1 MKPNG
6 HIKGAAVIYVRISTE
21 EQLKKSATNIATQTK
36 KCAEACEHAGLELVK
51 VFTDEGE
58 SAYKQAASERPALQA
73 MVEYLKQNKKKATH
87 VVTADLSRLARRIE
101 DQASLLAAFRK
112 GGLTYM
118 SVDEPHASDNSAAG
132 QLATGMLGLV
142 NQFHSASLS
151 ERVTYRMR
159 AGAQSGRHLHLAPLG
174 YRNGTHNGVK
184 NLVPDPERAEL
195 VRKAFALVADG
206 HNLLEVL
213 RIVTAMGL
221 RSGRTGE
228 KLTKGTFSQM
238 LQNRAYCGWVKQKDI
253 TARGTFE
260 PLVSEELFERAQQAL
275 KTRGKRQKHV
285 KHHED
290 WPLRRFVLCAACS
303 KPLTAGWV
311 KNKAGKPY
319 GFYFCAQKGCR
330 SVSVR
335 KEFLEH
341 GWLTLLQMTQPKEEY
356 LRRLPELVEA
366 AWEHRKVRAEEEQRQ
381 LTNRLAEQVALNK
394 RTIEARVKGL
404 ISDEDFATMK
414 KAIADEIEHI
424 EHAVKRLDEE
434 RTGVQELAKI
444 KEYQLKN
451 LWETW
456 KNGDLNYRV
465 ELQFA
470 LAPEGLHWSDENGFL
485 NTANPQLFQAYK
497 ELLADLVGDGGR
509 QRT

>member
-1 MKPNG
+1 MP
-6 HIKGAAVIYVRISTE
+6 HR
-21 EQLKKSATNIATQTK
+21 Q

-51 VFTDEGE
+51 VFNDEGE
-58 SAYKQAASERPALQA
+58 SAYKQAATERPALQA
-73 MVEYLKQNKKKATH
+73 MLKYIRQNKGKCTH
-87 VVTADLSRLARRIE
+87 VVFENLSRLARRDAE
-101 DQASLLAAFRK
+101 QDTLLDGFK
-112 GGLTYM
+112 KSGLKYT
-118 SVDEPHASDNSAAG
+118 SVDEPNVETDTASGRLHAGLLARFNRYYSD
-132 QLATGMLGLV
+132 
-142 NQFHSASLS
+142 SLS

-159 AGAQSGRHLHLAPLG
+159 AGASSGRHLHLAPLG
-174 YRNGTHNGVK
+174 YLNGKHNGVK

-195 VRKAFALVADG
+195 VRKAFSLVADG

-213 RIVTAMGL
+213 RMVTALGL
-221 RSGRTGE
+221 RSRKGR

-238 LQNRAYCGWVKQKDI
+238 LHNRAYSGWVKQKDI

-260 PLVSEELFERAQQAL
+260 PLMSEELFERAQRAL
-275 KTRGKRQKHV
+275 DGRSKRQKHV

-290 WPLRRFVLCAACS
+290 WPLRRFVLCASCGKS
-303 KPLTAGWV
+303 LTAGWV
-311 KNKAGKPY
+311 KNAAGKPY

-366 AWEHRKVRAEEEQRQ
+366 AWEQRKARAEEEQRQ
-381 LTNRLAEQVALNK
+381 LTARLAAQVALNQ
-394 RTIEARVKGL
+394 RTIEARVKGK

-434 RTGVQELAKI
+434 RSGVQELAKI
-444 KEYQLKN
+444 KEYELKN
-451 LWETW
+451 LAESW
-456 KNGDLNYRV
+456 KKGDLNYRV
-465 ELQFA
+465 DLQFA
-470 LAPEGLHWSDENGFL
+470 LAPEGL
-485 NTANPQLFQAYK
+485 
-497 ELLADLVGDGGR
+497 
-509 QRT
+509 

>member
-73 MVEYLKQNKKKATH
+73 MVEYLKRSKKKVTH

-159 AGAQSGRHLHLAPLG
+159 SGAKSGRHLHLAPLG
-174 YRNGTHNGVK
+174 YLNGNHNGVK
-184 NLVPDPERAEL
+184 NLVSDPERAEL
-195 VRKAFALVADG
+195 VRKAFSLVADG
-206 HNLLEVL
+206 HNLVEVL
-213 RIVTAMGL
+213 RMVTALGL
-221 RSGRTGE
+221 RSRQGH

-238 LQNRAYCGWVKQKDI
+238 LHNRAYSGWVKQKDI

-260 PLVSEELFERAQQAL
+260 PLISEELFERAQQAL
-275 KTRGKRQKHV
+275 NGRSKRQKHV

-290 WPLRRFVLCAACS
+290 WPLRRFVLCASCG

-311 KNKAGKPY
+311 KNAAGKPY

-335 KEFLEH
+335 KEYLEH
-341 GWLTLLQMTQPKEEY
+341 AWLTLLLMTQPREEY

-366 AWEHRKVRAEEEQRQ
+366 AWQQRKASAEEERRQ
-381 LTNRLAEQVALNK
+381 LTSRLTEQNALNK
-394 RTIEARVKGL
+394 KSIEARVKGK

-424 EHAVKRLDEE
+424 EHALKRLQEE
-434 RTGVQELAKI
+434 RSGVQELAKI
-444 KEYQLKN
+444 KEYELKN

-470 LAPEGLHWSDENGFL
+470 LAPEGLRWSSNNGFL
-485 NTANPQLFQAYK
+485 NKGNPQLFQAYK
-497 ELLADLVGDGGR
+497 ELLADLELS
-509 QRT
+509 

>member
-6 HIKGAAVIYVRISTE
+6 HIGAAVIYVRISSE
-21 EQLKKSATNIATQTK
+21 EQLKKSATNIETQTK
-36 KCAEACEHAGLELVK
+36 KCAEACEHAGLQVLK
-51 VFTDEGE
+51 VFTDKGE

-73 MVEYLKQNKKKATH
+73 MLEYLRQNKKKITH
-87 VVTADLSRLARRIE
+87 VVTTDLSRLARRIE

-112 GGLTYM
+112 GGLVYM

-195 VRKAFALVADG
+195 VRKAFSLVADG
-206 HNLLEVL
+206 HGLVEVL
-213 RIVTAMGL
+213 RMVTALGL
-221 RSGRTGE
+221 RSGRTAG

-238 LQNRAYCGWVKQKDI
+238 LHNRAYCGWVKQKDI
-253 TARGTFE
+253 IARASFE
-260 PLVSEELFERAQQAL
+260 PLVSEEIFERAQQAL
-275 KTRGKRQKHV
+275 KGRSKRQKHV

-290 WPLRRFVLCAACS
+290 WPLRRFVLCAACG

-311 KNKAGKPY
+311 KNASGKPY

-341 GWLTLLQMTQPKEEY
+341 GWLTLLQMVQPKEEY

-366 AWEHRKVRAEEEQRQ
+366 AWEQRKVKAEEEQRQ
-381 LTNRLAEQVALNK
+381 LTSRLGEQVALNK

-404 ISDEDFATMK
+404 ISDADFGTMK
-414 KAIADEIEHI
+414 KAIADEIEQI
-424 EHAVKRLDEE
+424 EHAVKRLDDE
-434 RTGVQELAKI
+434 RAGVQELAKI
-444 KEYQLKN
+444 KEFELRN

-470 LAPEGLHWSDENGFL
+470 LAPEGLHWSDEKGFL
-485 NTANPQLFQAYK
+485 NTANPHLFQAYT
-497 ELLADLVGDGGR
+497 ELMRDLVGNGGR

>member
-6 HIKGAAVIYVRISTE
+6 QIKGVAVIYVRISSE

-36 KCAEACEHAGLELVK
+36 KCAEACEHAGLELLK

-73 MVEYLKQNKKKATH
+73 MLEYLRHNKKKITH

-101 DQASLLAAFRK
+101 DQASLLGAFRK

-174 YRNGTHNGVK
+174 YRNGNHNGVK

-195 VRKAFALVADG
+195 VRKAFSLVADG
-206 HNLLEVL
+206 HNLVEVL
-213 RIVTAMGL
+213 RMVTALGL
-221 RSGRTGE
+221 RSGRTGG
-228 KLTKGTFSQM
+228 KVTKGTFSQM
-238 LQNRAYCGWVKQKDI
+238 LHNRAYCGWVKQKDI

-275 KTRGKRQKHV
+275 NGRSKRQKHV

-290 WPLRRFVLCAACS
+290 WPLRRFVLCADCG

-311 KNKAGKPY
+311 KNSKGQPY

-356 LRRLPELVEA
+356 LRRLPELVET
-366 AWEHRKVRAEEEQRQ
+366 AWEQRKGRAEEERRQ
-381 LTNRLAEQVALNK
+381 LTSRLAEQNALNK
-394 RTIEARVKGL
+394 KAIEARVKGH

-414 KAIADEIEHI
+414 KAIATEIEHI
-424 EHAVKRLDEE
+424 EHGLKRLNEE
-434 RTGVQELAKI
+434 RDGVQELARI
-444 KEYQLKN
+444 KEYELKN

-470 LAPEGLHWSDENGFL
+470 LAPEGLHWSDTKGFL
-485 NTANPQLFQAYK
+485 NTANPHLFQAYT
-497 ELLADLVGDGGR
+497 ELMRDLVGNGGR

>member
-1 MKPNG
+1 MSAN
-6 HIKGAAVIYVRISTE
+6 KGFAVAYVRISTE
-21 EQLKKSATNIATQTK
+21 EQLKRSATNIATQTK
-36 KCAEACEHAGLELVK
+36 KCAEACERAGLELVK

-58 SAYKQAASERPALQA
+58 SAYKQAASERPQLQA
-73 MVEYLKQNKKKATH
+73 MVNYLKLNKKRITH

-112 GGLTYM
+112 GGITYV

-159 AGAQSGRHLHLAPLG
+159 SGAQSGRHLHLAPLG
-174 YRNGTHNGVK
+174 YLNGTHNGVK

-206 HNLLEVL
+206 HNMIEVL

-221 RSGRTGE
+221 VSSRTGR
-228 KLTKGTFSQM
+228 KLTKGTFCQM
-238 LQNRAYCGWVKQKDI
+238 LRNRAYAGWVKQKDI
-253 TARGTFE
+253 VARASFE
-260 PLVSEELFERAQQAL
+260 PLVSEELFERAQEAL
-275 KTRGKRQKHV
+275 KSRGKRQKHV

-290 WPLRRFVLCAACS
+290 WPLRRFVLCAHCG

-311 KNKAGKPY
+311 KNGAGKPY
-319 GFYFCAQKGCR
+319 GFYFCGQKGCR
-330 SVSVR
+330 AVSVR
-335 KEFLEH
+335 KEYLEH
-341 GWLTLLQMTQPKEEY
+341 GWLTLLLMTQPREDY
-356 LRRLPELVEA
+356 LQRLPELVEA
-366 AWEHRKVRAEEEQRQ
+366 AWQQRKAQAEEEQRQ
-381 LTNRLAEQVALNK
+381 LTSRLSEQVKMNK
-394 RTIEARVKGL
+394 RAIESRIKGQ
-404 ISDEDFATMK
+404 INDQDFATMK
-414 KAIADEIEHI
+414 KAIADEIEQI
-424 EHAVKRLDEE
+424 EHAIKRLDDE
-434 RTGVQELAKI
+434 RAGVRELAKI

-451 LWETW
+451 LCETW
-456 KNGDLNYRV
+456 QKSDLNQRV

-470 LAPEGLHWSDENGFL
+470 LFPNGLHWEKNNGFL
-485 NTANPQLFQAYK
+485 NKANPQLFQAYS
-497 ELLADLVGDGGR
+497 ELLGDLVGDGGR